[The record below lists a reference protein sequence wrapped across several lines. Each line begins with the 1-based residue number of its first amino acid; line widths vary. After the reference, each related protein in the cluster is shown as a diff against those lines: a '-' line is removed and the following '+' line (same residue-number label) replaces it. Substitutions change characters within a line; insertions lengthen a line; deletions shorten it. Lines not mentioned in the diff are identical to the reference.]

1 MFDSSKELS
10 NVTYGGSG
18 VRQEPSRLERAQ
30 IVGKRAPIHRAVQK
44 YSRGP
49 RNPARESAVEFP
61 VKIRGR
67 AENQPK
73 VSVNLRTVPLND
85 LMGRTERERAAKLA
99 GGLLS
104 AVRSH

>member
-1 MFDSSKELS
+1 
-10 NVTYGGSG
+10 VTYGGSG

-73 VSVNLRTVPLND
+73 VSVNPIMVRLNLRTVPLND

-99 GGLLS
+99 GSDLS